1 METEMNAKT
10 LDDLVKI
17 ITREYPEFVVP
28 DRGYRP
34 IHVPMIE
41 YSRDKDEYPFYKENI
56 NCKGKVFGVLDNRFR
71 TSDSTFG
78 HTTLGDLKSIIDEA
92 IEKYGL
98 DTEVKFDEHQCKA
111 YDCGTTTYKVN
122 VDILKKKYETNDE
135 YYKRISDA
143 LNKYKEKLR
152 KEKQLKKDIAE
163 LSLMLNTDTLHTANI
178 ENSDLYTLE
187 KFLKK
192 LKNEE

>member
-1 METEMNAKT
+1 MNAKT
-10 LDDLVKI
+10 LDDLVKDI
-17 ITREYPEFVVP
+17 VQEYPGFVVP
-28 DRGYRP
+28 ERGYWP
-34 IHVPMIE
+34 VNVPMIKYSREKNE
-41 YSRDKDEYPFYKENI
+41 YSWDCDNR
-56 NCKGKVFGVLDNRFR
+56 NCKGEVFGTPDERFK
-71 TSDSTFG
+71 TSNSTFG
-78 HTTLGDLKSIIDEA
+78 HTTLGDLKSIINEA
-92 IEKYGL
+92 IEKYGS